1 MLHKKTGGK
10 KHVSLDWNFFHSN
23 QVWWHK
29 DQKIS
34 YKIGDFQNEFKTIQ
48 IVPQKNETKSV
59 PKIIANILR
68 YVLENH
74 KVVV

>member
-1 MLHKKTGGK
+1 MSSKP
-10 KHVSLDWNFFHSN
+10 
-23 QVWWHK
+23 
-29 DQKIS
+29 
-34 YKIGDFQNEFKTIQ
+34 FKLLQRKMKQSTA
-48 IVPQKNETKSV
+48 